1 MDSAS
6 REKRKRMDSHTVRR
20 SAPAPPLDTVR
31 AGQVGPPSAQALQ
44 QMQQLGLTYY
54 CENCKSL
61 CMALEHAEGPELPN
75 TTRCTACGSI
85 AQPVDPAAVSPCPS
99 ILQMNSLVL
108 PFLSMDAQQHEK
120 TFAVHATRDS
130 QICQFLA

>member
-20 SAPAPPLDTVR
+20 SAPVPPLDAVR
-31 AGQVGPPSAQALQ
+31 AGEVGLPSAQALE

-61 CMALEHAEGPELPN
+61 CVALEHAEGPELPN
-75 TTRCTACGSI
+75 TTRCTSCGLI
-85 AQPVDPAAVSPCPS
+85 AQPVDPAAVSPCLNV
-99 ILQMNSLVL
+99 LQIMSLVL
-108 PFLSMDAQQHEK
+108 PFLFHGC
-120 TFAVHATRDS
+120 TLT
-130 QICQFLA
+130 